1 MKKLVFATNN
11 QHKLQEIKEIL
22 KGKFEVISLKEINF
36 FDEIEE
42 PFETLHENALQ
53 KARVVHQFCG
63 LDVFSDDTGLEVDV
77 LNGAPGVYSARYAG
91 ENCSFQDNINK
102 LLNALNLEEN
112 RKAKFRTVIA
122 LILNN
127 KEYTFDGVVEG
138 EITKEQSGS
147 EGFGYDPIFKPEG
160 FETTFA
166 EMTSEAKN
174 NISHRGRAV
183 QKLTTFLKT
192 KNLPE

>member
-22 KGKFEVISLKEINF
+22 KGKFEVVSLKEINF

-174 NISHRGRAV
+174 YISHRGRAV

>member
-11 QHKLQEIKEIL
+11 QHKLQEIKEIF
-22 KGKFEVISLKEINF
+22 KDQFEVVSLKEINF

-63 LDVFSDDTGLEVDV
+63 LDVFSDDTGLEVDA
-77 LNGAPGVYSARYAG
+77 LNGAPGVYSAWYAG
-91 ENCSFQDNINK
+91 ENCSFQDNVNK
-102 LLNALNLEEN
+102 LLEALNLEVN

-127 KEYTFDGVVEG
+127 QEYTFDGVVEG

-174 NISHRGRAV
+174 KISHRGRAV
-183 QKLTTFLKT
+183 HNLANFLTS
-192 KNLPE
+192 NL

>member
-11 QHKLQEIKEIL
+11 QHKLQEIKGIL
-22 KGKFEVISLKEINF
+22 KDKFEIVSLKEINF

-63 LDVFSDDTGLEVDV
+63 LDVFSDDTGLEVDA
-77 LNGAPGVYSARYAG
+77 LNGEPGVYSARYAG
-91 ENCSFQDNINK
+91 ENCSFQDNVNK
-102 LLNALNLEEN
+102 LLEALNSEVN

-127 KEYTFDGVVEG
+127 QEYTFDGVVEG

-160 FETTFA
+160 LETTFA

-174 NISHRGRAV
+174 KISHRGRAV
-183 QKLTTFLKT
+183 QKLANFLT
-192 KNLPE
+192 SNL